1 MARMQTVVHTAKLR
15 VICILLHIFLREESW
30 HLVVTEDDQV
40 QAQSDTIFSMKLP
53 CDLVA
58 FMRQEEGSGI
68 PEKLKEEL
76 LSRKDAYEIDKND
89 DRDTDIPNYDIVLT
103 EDKVD
108 SRR

>member
-1 MARMQTVVHTAKLR
+1 
-15 VICILLHIFLREESW
+15 
-30 HLVVTEDDQV
+30 
-40 QAQSDTIFSMKLP
+40 MKLP

-89 DRDTDIPNYDIVLT
+89 DRDTGMNKILFFNAGVSSLSSFLNYLITLGLLQT
-103 EDKVD
+103 EKV
-108 SRR
+108 

>member
-1 MARMQTVVHTAKLR
+1 
-15 VICILLHIFLREESW
+15 
-30 HLVVTEDDQV
+30 
-40 QAQSDTIFSMKLP
+40 MKLP

-89 DRDTDIPNYDIVLT
+89 DRDTGMNKILFF
-103 EDKVD
+103 
-108 SRR
+108 